1 VYGVRHEQAR
11 KLSILLGSM
20 YVSNGLYHIKND
32 EAIAKTFFRKAIMLH
47 HDALKTLVDV
57 DGAENSDDEDLES
70 NIGSVNTAAT
80 TGKDGIICSLPTSV
94 AAVERAAEIAAIKM
108 HVRLL
113 KLAYQRHGGWPK
125 QAVDYERLTSKVWA
139 EFGSELGF
147 KEEQVVSSKW
157 TPNGFGGGKAESNM
171 DDWKIPAEW
180 SIFEEN

>member
-20 YVSNGLYHIKND
+20 YVSNGLSHMKND
-32 EAIAKTFFRKAIMLH
+32 EAMAKTFFRKAIMLH
-47 HDALKTLVDV
+47 QDALKTLVDV

-70 NIGSVNTAAT
+70 DIGSVNTAT
-80 TGKDGIICSLPTSV
+80 TTSKDGIICSLPAS
-94 AAVERAAEIAAIKM
+94 AAAMERAAEIAAIKI

-125 QAVDYERLTSKVWA
+125 QAADYERLTSRVWA
-139 EFGSELGF
+139 EFGSELGV

-157 TPNGFGGGKAESNM
+157 TANGFGGGKAESNV
-171 DDWKIPAEW
+171 DDWKIPEEW
-180 SIFEEN
+180 SIVEAN